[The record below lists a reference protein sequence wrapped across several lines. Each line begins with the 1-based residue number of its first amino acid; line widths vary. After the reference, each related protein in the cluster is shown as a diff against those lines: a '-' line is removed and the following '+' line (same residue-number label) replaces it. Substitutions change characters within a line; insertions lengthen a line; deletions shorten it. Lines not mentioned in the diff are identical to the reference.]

1 MKSIK
6 SLLTL
11 ILSGISAVTIIL
23 TGSFFIYNLSQE
35 SERELQDYRNS
46 LMASNDREIK
56 IQVETVVSM
65 INKIYQEQ
73 QAGKLTSA
81 EAQSRAANYVR
92 ELRYDNGA
100 GYFFVDTTEGINVV
114 LLGRDTEGKSRI
126 NLVDPNGVFFIKN
139 MIENGLKEGGGYTD
153 LMFAKPGEKT
163 PLPKRNY
170 S

>member
-1 MKSIK
+1 
-6 SLLTL
+6 
-11 ILSGISAVTIIL
+11 
-23 TGSFFIYNLSQE
+23 
-35 SERELQDYRNS
+35 
-46 LMASNDREIK
+46 
-56 IQVETVVSM
+56 M

-100 GYFFVDTTEGINVV
+100 GYFFFFFSEGIKVV

>member
-6 SLLTL
+6 SFLTL

-100 GYFFVDTTEGINVV
+100 GYFFC
-114 LLGRDTEGKSRI
+114 
-126 NLVDPNGVFFIKN
+126 
-139 MIENGLKEGGGYTD
+139 
-153 LMFAKPGEKT
+153 
-163 PLPKRNY
+163 
-170 S
+170 

>member
-1 MKSIK
+1 MLGSYDMIMVR
-6 SLLTL
+6 
-11 ILSGISAVTIIL
+11 GI
-23 TGSFFIYNLSQE
+23 
-35 SERELQDYRNS
+35 
-46 LMASNDREIK
+46 
-56 IQVETVVSM
+56 
-65 INKIYQEQ
+65 
-73 QAGKLTSA
+73 
-81 EAQSRAANYVR
+81 
-92 ELRYDNGA
+92 
-100 GYFFVDTTEGINVV
+100 FFVDTTEGINVV